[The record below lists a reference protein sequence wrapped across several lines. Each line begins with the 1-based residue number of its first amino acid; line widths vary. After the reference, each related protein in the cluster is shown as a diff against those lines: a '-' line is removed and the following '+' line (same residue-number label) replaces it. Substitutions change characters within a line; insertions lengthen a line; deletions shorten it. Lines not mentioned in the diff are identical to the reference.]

1 LDIYITLFDS
11 MSDNR
16 LTKPAK
22 FHRITKS
29 SNYKFDEIDGRLI
42 LQSPRPGQKAKN
54 SLDVNQLAPKIKINR
69 SENNICT
76 IL

>member
-1 LDIYITLFDS
+1 
-11 MSDNR
+11 MSDNKS
-16 LTKPAK
+16 TKPLK

-29 SNYKFDEIDGRLI
+29 SNHKFIEIDGRSI

-54 SLDVNQLAPKIKINR
+54 SLDINQPASRIQIN
-69 SENNICT
+69 ENNMCT